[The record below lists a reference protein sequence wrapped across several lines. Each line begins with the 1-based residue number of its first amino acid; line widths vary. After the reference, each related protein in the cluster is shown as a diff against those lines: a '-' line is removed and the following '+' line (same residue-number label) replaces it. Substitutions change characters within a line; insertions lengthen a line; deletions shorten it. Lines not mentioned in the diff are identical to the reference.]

1 MAKKIRRMNVAGQDY
16 DIAPAAVATSTELG
30 GIKASN
36 TLLVDSGGVA
46 KVVDDAHKHTA
57 STINWGGANYAEN
70 ILPVDLAM
78 NEAASANKFAFIK
91 PAGITVKYSR
101 DAGATWL
108 DYGATDGD
116 KVRLTTI
123 WNTSNFRIGKVT
135 QNSEASTDCRLRV
148 EIDRVNAGVYLNI
161 RKFMLWVSTQGS
173 TNNYVTISK
182 LTKGN
187 YDAGNTTD
195 EFFEVVVYKQTLNG
209 WSGWNVINTNIVF
222 GTNTDIQ
229 ARIIRFDFGYDTA
242 PTGSNLGLVIYNIFA
257 YCSESWTTASNLA
270 KFGHLYS
277 FDYLQN
283 AIFPANVTA
292 QKIIKSGGTFSQFL
306 KADGSVDSNNYALS
320 STVLPATNSAVL
332 VSRNLLSGILIKT
345 DIPVSST
352 TTFFFLEIKGLTNVA
367 GKVPIDTKF
376 GAYKYNNSWNI
387 LSAHNNGYNISE
399 IKLLDISGNI
409 AFYIN
414 PIGNGTS
421 LIAKCYQFKFDEY
434 NTFVPVAKMNN
445 HITEVKN
452 TSLPQD
458 ATILYSVTPKQSV
471 FTSDLETIATS
482 GSYNDLSNKPT
493 IATAATINGVSVDFS
508 AQQNNIPAYITY
520 SDVLYPCRIG
530 DNGTTLQI
538 YRNRVWADVIKS
550 CSCGNAPIVVSGWDE
565 INNTL
570 HSEYQLSD
578 EFTHNILNGKYF
590 YPADGF
596 KRDKLVLSLAPF
608 TPKGYKVDVLK
619 TFFGDFITA
628 TKARFFIE
636 NDLAAMFAATT
647 DIYPRIT
654 ITMGDM
660 PKIVVECYREY

>member
-1 MAKKIRRMNVAGQDY
+1 MNVAGQDY

-30 GIKASN
+30 GIKASD
-36 TLLVDSGGVA
+36 TLSVDSGGVA
-46 KVVDDAHKHTA
+46 KVVEDAHKHTA
-57 STINWGGANYAEN
+57 STIQWGGANYYSS
-70 ILPVDLAM
+70 IYPVDLAM
-78 NEAASANKFAFIK
+78 NEAASTNKFAFIR

-108 DYGATDGD
+108 DYEANDAA
-116 KVRLTTI
+116 KVELVTKWSSSYLRV
-123 WNTSNFRIGKVT
+123 GKVT
-135 QNSEASTDCRLRV
+135 QNIEASADCRLRV
-148 EIDRVNAGVYLNI
+148 ELDSKNAGVYLNI

-195 EFFEVVVYKQTLNG
+195 EFFEVVVNKQTISG

-242 PTGSNLGLVIYNIFA
+242 PTGSNLGIVISNIFA

-270 KFGHLYS
+270 RQGHLYD

-292 QKIIKSGGTFSQFL
+292 QKIIKSGGTASQFL

-376 GAYKYNNSWNI
+376 GAYNYNNRWGM

-414 PIGNGTS
+414 PIGNDTS
-421 LIAKCYQFKFDEY
+421 LIAKCYQVKFNEY

-458 ATILYSVTPKQSV
+458 ATILHSVTPKQSV